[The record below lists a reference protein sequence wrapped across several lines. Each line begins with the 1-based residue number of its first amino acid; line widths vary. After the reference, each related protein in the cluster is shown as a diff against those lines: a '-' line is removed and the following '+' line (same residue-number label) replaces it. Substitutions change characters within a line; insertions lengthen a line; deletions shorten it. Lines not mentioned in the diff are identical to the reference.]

1 MVWTIY
7 RRPCVVEH
15 KAAFLF
21 LDNPFQQL
29 LTNPKICPESDL
41 SSAGIYV
48 KLYVL
53 IFRECKIGTNACL
66 QDTFQAPG

>member
-1 MVWTIY
+1 MWLSI
-7 RRPCVVEH
+7 RP
-15 KAAFLF
+15 LF
-21 LDNPFQQL
+21 YSSIFPLSLDNPFQQL

-53 IFRECKIGTNACL
+53 IFRECEIGANACL